1 MDDFGSGGVYHQ
13 FEFRYAGGA
22 IMVSA
27 VILIKTEV
35 GIVHPVADQLVRLKG
50 VTEVLSVAGPYDL
63 VALVRVREN
72 EDLDDLVSEGIC
84 KVAGIAATETLI
96 AFRVYTPEEHK
107 AAFNLGV
114 D

>member
-1 MDDFGSGGVYHQ
+1 
-13 FEFRYAGGA
+13 
-22 IMVSA
+22 MVSA

-35 GIVHPVADQLVRLKG
+35 GIVHPVADQLARLKG

-72 EDLDDLVSEGIC
+72 EDLDDLVGEGIS
-84 KVAGIAATETLI
+84 KVHGITATETLI
-96 AFRVYTPEEHK
+96 AFRVYTAEERK
-107 AAFNLGV
+107 TAFNLGV